1 MTRLAFGGNVR
12 RTFCT
17 LCPQHCGML
26 IEVDEAGHPVRFD
39 GDRENPVA
47 KGKLCIKGTA

>member
-1 MTRLAFGGNVR
+1 MMRLAFGGNVR

-26 IEVDEAGHPVRFD
+26 IEVDRPVT
-39 GDRENPVA
+39 P
-47 KGKLCIKGTA
+47 